1 MKNINFK
8 NVDILENLKIL
19 VTNFGFIDFKILDLQ
34 HLNFDENFHKYA
46 EISKKNFE
54 NLVEKIS
61 QNTLLNNGLNYLTAP
76 NTKQIRYDFSA
87 NLLIENA
94 KYLLIFALP
103 YVGNKQLQK
112 YLQTSPKVALHAVG
126 RDYHK
131 IFRSKLKQFWSQCCS
146 KFFDNSSANYRIFCD
161 STPILEK
168 FFAQICGLGWLGKN
182 NLITNKHY
190 GNLFVIG
197 GIITSLD
204 LSKYIKNNIIKTIQ
218 IAKNH
223 CGTCNRCIKN
233 CPTNALQIDKNQQTT
248 FLPERCL
255 AFYLNEF
262 HGKIDEIPPEIRSKI
277 NGKIYG
283 CDDCITVCPFN
294 RFVPNDDFISADFAD
309 KFNDK
314 DLSKLLLWNESEFL
328 KNTEGTG
335 LRRLGFLRWQ
345 RNLKLNNKNFPRDF

>member
-19 VTNFGFIDFKILDLQ
+19 ATDFGFIDCKILDLQ
-34 HLNFDENFHKYA
+34 SLYFDENFQKNA

-54 NLVEKIS
+54 NLVEKIA
-61 QNTLLNNGLNYLTAP
+61 QNALLNNGLHYLTAE

-87 NLLIENA
+87 NLLLPNA
-94 KYLLIFALP
+94 KFLLIFALP
-103 YVGNKQLQK
+103 YVGKLQLQK
-112 YLQTSPKVALHAVG
+112 YLQNPPKVALHAVG

-131 IFRSKLKQFWSQCCS
+131 IVRSKLKQFWNLCCQ
-146 KFFDNSSANYRIFCD
+146 KFFDNSAANFRIFCD

-168 FFAQICGLGWLGKN
+168 FFAQICELGWLGKN

-197 GIITSLD
+197 GIITTLELD
-204 LSKYIKNNIIKTIQ
+204 KYIQNGIIKTPKF
-218 IAKNH
+218 AKNH
-223 CGTCNRCIKN
+223 CGKCQKCIQN
-233 CPTNALQIDKNQQTT
+233 CPTQALQIDKNQRVQ

-262 HGKIDEIPPEIRSKI
+262 HGESAEIPPEIRSKS

-283 CDDCITVCPFN
+283 CDDCISVCPFN
-294 RFVPNDDFISADFAD
+294 RFVPSDEFISKDFAD
-309 KFNDK
+309 KFNQQN
-314 DLSKLLLWNESEFL
+314 LQELLTWNENDFL
-328 KNTEGTG
+328 KNTEGSG
-335 LRRLGFLRWQ
+335 LRRLGFARWR
-345 RNLKLNNKNFPRDF
+345 RNLLLSKK